1 MSKYLLDTSI
11 IIEALRLHNLEA
23 ERFLHEKYAG
33 KLCVSV
39 ISVAELFSGQSAQ
52 DREVARY
59 LKYLISSFE
68 LVGLDL
74 ETATLAGQL
83 RCNFKISMPDA
94 LLAATALANNLQ
106 LITHNKKDFAKV
118 PNLKMALVK

>member
-1 MSKYLLDTSI
+1 VSKYLLDTSI

-23 ERFLHEKYAG
+23 ERFLHEKYVG

-39 ISVAELFSGQSAQ
+39 VSVAELFSGQSAQ